1 MPNDNQ
7 TIDEFRANHGRLSGP
22 LGERRIVLLTTTAA
36 SDTPRTTPVEFLHD
50 QQPDGGRRMLLLA
63 ADDTGNRPAWHQ
75 DLSTHPQ
82 VTVET
87 GVFTF
92 HAEAETVPDDEREH
106 LIARAAEADP
116 IWADRQDAAD
126 RVIPVVALH
135 PFGGT
140 ANAGRE
146 GDFLQQI
153 HGAFRHELAL
163 IRKEVAAGAGLGAQL
178 RINCLTLC
186 QGLQHHHT
194 SEDDQMYPALE
205 EQHPELAPTL
215 ARLRQEH
222 RQIAALLEQLQNAVS
237 ATDTDPVT
245 VLAEVERL
253 TTEVEAHLDYEEQQ
267 LIPVLNNMT
276 LP

>member
-7 TIDEFRANHGRLSGP
+7 TIDEFRANHGRLGGP

-36 SDTPRTTPVEFLHD
+36 SGTPRTTPVEFLHD
-50 QQPDGGRRMLLLA
+50 QQPDGGRRMLILA
-63 ADDTGNRPAWHQ
+63 ADDTGNRPAWYQ

-92 HAEAETVPDDEREH
+92 DAEAETVPDEEQDC
-106 LIARAAEADP
+106 LVTRAAEADP
-116 IWADRQDAAD
+116 VWADRQAAAD
-126 RVIPVVALH
+126 RVIPVVALR
-135 PFGGT
+135 PFGGA
-140 ANAGRE
+140 ANADRE

-163 IRKEVAAGAGLGAQL
+163 IRKEVAASGPRLGAQL

-194 SEDDQMYPALE
+194 SEDDQMYPALD

-222 RQIAALLEQLQNAVS
+222 RQIAALLEQLQDAVS
-237 ATDTDPVT
+237 ATDPVT